1 MLFVPTNNLK
11 TKNMKLKAFIA
22 ALAITTGA
30 FAQTNWKLDNSHSS
44 VKFSVVHLM
53 VSETEG
59 NFKGFDGTLSSKNAD
74 FTDADITFT
83 VDVKTINTDNEM
95 RDKHLQSDDFF
106 NAEKF
111 PQMKFKGTSFKKV
124 SGNKYVLEGDLTI
137 RDVTKKVKFDV
148 VFRGI
153 QKDPYGNTKAGF
165 KVTGSIKRLEYG
177 LKWNVMSEATAVVSD
192 EVEIVI
198 NLEFAQAK

>member
-1 MLFVPTNNLK
+1 
-11 TKNMKLKAFIA
+11 MKLKSIIA
-22 ALAITTGA
+22 ALAITGSA
-30 FAQTNWKLDNSHSS
+30 YAQTSWKLDNSHSS
-44 VKFSVVHLM
+44 VKFSVEHLM

-59 NFKGFDGTLSSKNAD
+59 NFKGFESTLNSKNAD
-74 FTDADITFT
+74 FTDAEITFT

-137 RDVTKKVKFDV
+137 RDVTKRVKFDV
-148 VFRGI
+148 VYRGT

-165 KVTGSIKRLEYG
+165 KATGSIKRLEYG
-177 LKWNVMSEATAVVSD
+177 LKWNVMTEATAVVAD
-192 EVEIVI
+192 DVNIVI
-198 NLEFAQAK
+198 NLEYAQAK

>member
-1 MLFVPTNNLK
+1 M
-11 TKNMKLKAFIA
+11 MKLKSLIA

-59 NFKGFDGTLSSKNAD
+59 NFKGFDGTLSSKNVD
-74 FTDADITFT
+74 FTDADISFT
-83 VDVKTINTDNEM
+83 VDVNSINTDNEM
-95 RDKHLQSDDFF
+95 RDKHLKSDDFF

-111 PQMKFKGTSFKKV
+111 PQMKFKSTSFKKV

-148 VFRGI
+148 VYRGT

-165 KVTGSIKRLEYG
+165 KATGSIKRLEYG

-192 EVEIVI
+192 EVSVVI
-198 NLEFAQAK
+198 NLEYAQAK

>member
-1 MLFVPTNNLK
+1 
-11 TKNMKLKAFIA
+11 MKLKSLIA

-59 NFKGFDGTLSSKNAD
+59 NFKGFDGTLSSKNVD
-74 FTDADITFT
+74 FTDADISFT
-83 VDVKTINTDNEM
+83 VDVNSINTDNEM
-95 RDKHLQSDDFF
+95 RDKHLKSDDFF

-111 PQMKFKGTSFKKV
+111 PQMKFKSTSFKKV

-148 VFRGI
+148 VYRGT

-165 KVTGSIKRLEYG
+165 KATGSIKRLEYG

-192 EVEIVI
+192 EVSVVI
-198 NLEFAQAK
+198 NLEYAQAK

>member
-1 MLFVPTNNLK
+1 
-11 TKNMKLKAFIA
+11 MKLKSFIV
-22 ALAITTGA
+22 ALAITSSA

-44 VKFSVVHLM
+44 VKFSVEHLM

-59 NFKGFDGTLSSKNAD
+59 NFKGFDGTLTSKNAD
-74 FTDADITFT
+74 FTDAQVTFT

-106 NAEKF
+106 NAEKY
-111 PQMKFKGTSFKKV
+111 PQMKFKSSSFKKV
-124 SGNKYVLEGDLTI
+124 SGNKYVLEGELTI

-148 VFRGI
+148 VYRGT

-165 KVTGSIKRLEYG
+165 KATGSIKRLEYG
-177 LKWNVMSEATAVVSD
+177 LKWNVMTEATAVVAD
-192 EVEIVI
+192 DVNIVI
-198 NLEFAQAK
+198 NLEYAQAK

>member
-1 MLFVPTNNLK
+1 
-11 TKNMKLKAFIA
+11 MKLKSLIA
-22 ALAITTGA
+22 ALAISTAA
-30 FAQTNWKLDNSHSS
+30 FAQTTWKLDNSHSS
-44 VKFSVVHLM
+44 VKFSVEHLK

-74 FTDADITFT
+74 FSDAEISFT
-83 VDVKTINTDNEM
+83 VDVKTINTDNDM

-111 PQMKFKGTSFKKV
+111 PQMKFKSTSFKKV
-124 SGNKYVLEGDLTI
+124 SVNKYVLEGDLTI

-148 VFRGI
+148 VYRGT

-165 KVTGSIKRLEYG
+165 KATGSIKRLEYG
-177 LKWNVMSEATAVVSD
+177 LKWNVMTEAVSVVAD
-192 EVEIVI
+192 DVNIVI
-198 NLEFAQAK
+198 NLEYAQAK

>member
-1 MLFVPTNNLK
+1 
-11 TKNMKLKAFIA
+11 MKLKSLIIAF
-22 ALAITTGA
+22 AITTGA
-30 FAQTNWKLDNSHSS
+30 FAQTSWKLDNSHSS
-44 VKFSVVHLM
+44 VKFSVEHLK

-74 FTDADITFT
+74 FTDAEITFT

-106 NAEKF
+106 NSEKF
-111 PQMKFKGTSFKKV
+111 PQIIFKSSSFKKV
-124 SGNKYVLEGDLTI
+124 SGNKYALEGDLTI

-148 VFRGI
+148 VYRGT

-165 KVTGSIKRLEYG
+165 KATGSIKRLEYG
-177 LKWNVMSEATAVVSD
+177 LKWNVMTEAVSVVAD
-192 EVEIVI
+192 DVNIII
-198 NLEFAQAK
+198 NLEYAQAK

>member
-1 MLFVPTNNLK
+1 
-11 TKNMKLKAFIA
+11 MKLKSLIA

-30 FAQTNWKLDNSHSS
+30 FAQTTWKLDNSHSS

-95 RDKHLQSDDFF
+95 RDKHLQGDDFF

-124 SGNKYVLEGDLTI
+124 SGNKYVLEGELTI

-148 VFRGI
+148 IYRGT

-165 KVTGSIKRLEYG
+165 KATGSINRLEYG
-177 LKWNVMSEATAVVSD
+177 LKWNVMTESVSVVAD
-192 EVEIVI
+192 EVSIVI

>member
-1 MLFVPTNNLK
+1 
-11 TKNMKLKAFIA
+11 MKLKPLIL
-22 ALAITTGA
+22 ALALSTGA
-30 FAQTNWKLDNSHSS
+30 FAQTTWKLDNSHSS
-44 VKFSVVHLM
+44 VKFSVEHLK

-59 NFKGFDGTLSSKNAD
+59 NFKGFDGTLSSKNED
-74 FTDADITFT
+74 FTDADISFT

-106 NAEKF
+106 NSEKF
-111 PQMKFKGTSFKKV
+111 PQIKFKGTSFKKV

-148 VFRGI
+148 VYRGI

-165 KVTGSIKRLEYG
+165 KAIGSIKRLAYG
-177 LKWNVMSEATAVVSD
+177 LKWNVMTEAVSVVAD
-192 EVEIVI
+192 DVNIVI
-198 NLEFAQAK
+198 NLEYAQAK

>member
-1 MLFVPTNNLK
+1 
-11 TKNMKLKAFIA
+11 MKLKSIIA
-22 ALAITTGA
+22 AIAITSSA
-30 FAQTNWKLDNSHSS
+30 FAQTTWKLDNSHSS
-44 VKFSVVHLM
+44 VKFTVEHLM

-59 NFKGFDGTLSSKNAD
+59 NFKGFDGTLTSKNAD

-106 NAEKF
+106 NAEKY

-148 VFRGI
+148 VYRGT

-165 KVTGSIKRLEYG
+165 KATGSIKRLEYG
-177 LKWNVMSEATAVVSD
+177 LKWNVMTEATAVVAD
-192 EVEIVI
+192 DVNIVI
-198 NLEFAQAK
+198 NLEYAQAK

>member
-1 MLFVPTNNLK
+1 
-11 TKNMKLKAFIA
+11 MKLKSLIA
-22 ALAITTGA
+22 ALAISTAA

-44 VKFSVVHLM
+44 VKFSVEHLK

-74 FTDADITFT
+74 FSDAEISFT
-83 VDVKTINTDNEM
+83 VDVKTINTDNDM

-111 PQMKFKGTSFKKV
+111 PQMKFKSTSFKKV

-148 VFRGI
+148 VYRGT

-165 KVTGSIKRLEYG
+165 KATGSIKRLEYG
-177 LKWNVMSEATAVVSD
+177 LKWNVMTEAVSVVAD
-192 EVEIVI
+192 DVNIVI
-198 NLEFAQAK
+198 NLEYAQAK

>member
-1 MLFVPTNNLK
+1 
-11 TKNMKLKAFIA
+11 MKLKSLIV

-30 FAQTNWKLDNSHSS
+30 FAQTTWKLDNSHSS
-44 VKFSVVHLM
+44 VKFSVEHLM

-59 NFKGFDGTLSSKNAD
+59 NFKGFDGTLTSKNAD
-74 FTDADITFT
+74 FTDAEIAFT
-83 VDVKTINTDNEM
+83 VEVKTINTDNDM

-148 VFRGI
+148 VYRGT

-165 KVTGSIKRLEYG
+165 KATGSIKRLDYG
-177 LKWNVMSEATAVVSD
+177 LKWNVMTEATAVVAD
-192 EVEIVI
+192 EVNIVI
-198 NLEFAQAK
+198 NLEYAQAK

>member
-1 MLFVPTNNLK
+1 
-11 TKNMKLKAFIA
+11 MKLKAFIA

-30 FAQTNWKLDNSHSS
+30 MAQTNWKLDNSHSS
-44 VKFSVVHLM
+44 VKFSVEHLM

-74 FTDADITFT
+74 FTDAEISFT

-137 RDVTKKVKFDV
+137 RDITQKVKFDV
-148 VFRGI
+148 VYRGT

-165 KVTGSIKRLEYG
+165 KATGSIKRLSYG
-177 LKWNVMSEATAVVSD
+177 LKWNVMTEATAVVAD
-192 EVEIVI
+192 DVNIVI

>member
-1 MLFVPTNNLK
+1 
-11 TKNMKLKAFIA
+11 MKLKSIIA
-22 ALAITTGA
+22 ALAITGSA
-30 FAQTNWKLDNSHSS
+30 YAQTSWKLDNSHSS
-44 VKFSVVHLM
+44 VKFSVEHLM

-59 NFKGFDGTLSSKNAD
+59 NFKGFESTLNSKNAD
-74 FTDADITFT
+74 FTDAEITFT

-137 RDVTKKVKFDV
+137 RDVTK
-148 VFRGI
+148 R
-153 QKDPYGNTKAGF
+153 NTKAGF
-165 KVTGSIKRLEYG
+165 KATGSIKRLEYG
-177 LKWNVMSEATAVVSD
+177 LKWNVMTEATAVVAD
-192 EVEIVI
+192 DVNIVI
-198 NLEFAQAK
+198 NLEYAQAK

>member
-1 MLFVPTNNLK
+1 
-11 TKNMKLKAFIA
+11 MKLKSLIV

-30 FAQTNWKLDNSHSS
+30 FAQTTWKLDNAHSS
-44 VKFSVVHLM
+44 VKFSVEHLM

-59 NFKGFDGTLSSKNAD
+59 NFKGFDGTLTSKSAD
-74 FTDADITFT
+74 FTDAEISFT

-106 NAEKF
+106 NAEKY

-148 VFRGI
+148 VYRGT

-165 KVTGSIKRLEYG
+165 KATGSIKRLEYG
-177 LKWNVMSEATAVVSD
+177 LKWNVMTEATAVVAD
-192 EVEIVI
+192 EVNIVI
-198 NLEFAQAK
+198 NLEYAQAK

>member
-1 MLFVPTNNLK
+1 
-11 TKNMKLKAFIA
+11 MKLKSLIV
-22 ALAITTGA
+22 ALAITTSA
-30 FAQTNWKLDNSHSS
+30 FAQTTWKLDNSHSS
-44 VKFSVVHLM
+44 VKFSVEHLM

-59 NFKGFDGTLSSKNAD
+59 NFKAFDGTLSAKNAD

-148 VFRGI
+148 VYRGT

-165 KVTGSIKRLEYG
+165 KATGSIKRLEYG
-177 LKWNVMSEATAVVSD
+177 LKWNVMTEATAVVAD
-192 EVEIVI
+192 EVNIVI
-198 NLEFAQAK
+198 NLEYAQAK

>member
-1 MLFVPTNNLK
+1 
-11 TKNMKLKAFIA
+11 MKLKFIIA
-22 ALAITTGA
+22 ALAISTSA

-44 VKFSVVHLM
+44 VKFSVEHLK

-59 NFKGFDGTLSSKNAD
+59 NFKGFDGTLTSKNAD
-74 FTDADITFT
+74 FIDAEISFT
-83 VDVKTINTDNEM
+83 VDVKTINTDTEM
-95 RDKHLQSDDFF
+95 RDKHLQGDDFF

-148 VFRGI
+148 VYRGT

-165 KVTGSIKRLEYG
+165 KATGSIKRLEYG
-177 LKWNVMSEATAVVSD
+177 LKWNVMTEAVSVVAD
-192 EVEIVI
+192 DVNIVI
-198 NLEFAQAK
+198 NLEYAQAK